1 MIGPRALGLALAV
14 LLGGCD
20 TCRSKQV
27 FVLESPD
34 SELQALIDDCVA
46 NDACL
51 PLCNRVLEISGQFSG
66 MAEIETCFY
75 APPYI
80 YPLEADA
87 GPHAFGSV
95 TVWYRPPSCH

>member
-1 MIGPRALGLALAV
+1 MIGPLALGLALAV
-14 LLGGCD
+14 VLAGCD
-20 TCRSKQV
+20 RCMTDQV

-66 MAEIETCFY
+66 MA
-75 APPYI
+75 
-80 YPLEADA
+80 
-87 GPHAFGSV
+87 S
-95 TVWYRPPSCH
+95 